1 MSRKS
6 FMGENVLAP
15 QGVANRLLSSLS
27 QRDEELHYV
36 ARVLHEQIGQIL
48 TVVGLQI
55 DLLRQDYSPRI
66 PEIGPRATEVQQLLE
81 KAIEEVRQLSYRL
94 NPDIVQRSGLRY
106 ALDTL
111 VGRFRDES
119 PATIRLLM
127 DSNVHLPQP
136 VATAAFQIVQHA
148 LDNAARHSSANLIEI
163 VLQQSGDVRIE
174 ISDNG
179 SGFELSQALANPRG
193 LGLLWMQHLAATAG
207 LDLRLDSSLDHGTKV
222 KAIYRV
228 SAPAARTVAAP

>member
-1 MSRKS
+1 
-6 FMGENVLAP
+6 MGENVLAP
-15 QGVANRLLSSLS
+15 QGVASRLLASLS

-55 DLLRQDYSPRI
+55 DLLRQDYSTRI

-111 VGRFRDES
+111 VGRFRDSS

-136 VATAAFQIVQHA
+136 VATAVFQIVHHA
-148 LDNAARHSSANLIEI
+148 LDNATRHSNANLIEI

-179 SGFELSQALANPRG
+179 SGFDLSQALANPRG
-193 LGLLWMQHLAATAG
+193 LGLLWMQHLAAIAE
-207 LDLRLDSSLDHGTKV
+207 LDLRLDSSLGHGTKV
-222 KAIYRV
+222 KAIYKV
-228 SAPAARTVAAP
+228 STPVARTVAAP